1 MKLHSKRTLTL
12 VLLALLCAM
21 LVGGQDVQ
29 QEQQQSKEEGEAGAA
44 LALPG
49 ADQEHG
55 AAAVDQQVRGRKKE
69 GVGPDRKEK
78 SKNEDAWIDRQVVV

>member
-21 LVGGQDVQ
+21 LVGAQDVQ

-49 ADQEHG
+49 ADQEQ
-55 AAAVDQQVRGRKKE
+55 AMVDQQVRGYK
-69 GVGPDRKEK
+69 V
-78 SKNEDAWIDRQVVV
+78 